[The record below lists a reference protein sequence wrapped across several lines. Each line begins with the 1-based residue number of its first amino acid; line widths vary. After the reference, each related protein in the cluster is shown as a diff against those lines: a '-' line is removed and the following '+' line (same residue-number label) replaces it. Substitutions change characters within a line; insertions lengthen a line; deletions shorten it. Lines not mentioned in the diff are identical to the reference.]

1 MSVPNTYYSLEPCC
15 TDEIL
20 YFQGPLLATSPFW
33 IYPLPAVFVYDELGT
48 YGPQDGLLSGFCYL
62 VTPIIGDGSAY
73 PTLGSNWLTHT
84 DTRTDCYVEG
94 KLFVECAECPDCYL
108 LVPCDDEVNFFTTNQ
123 DLSAYLYSATGQS
136 WLISG
141 SDFTDVCFQ
150 ILLAPPELLPCP
162 STQETVTV
170 GLPCVCDCI
179 CYSVIA
185 NAKDCYYIDCDG
197 NFASTGALN
206 GNEVKFCSSVYPT
219 IIGNISNPFPVPY
232 YITNTGNCINGQCP
246 VLCYLLEDCDGI
258 EDPIYTNNTSLGIY
272 AIVGAVVTI
281 SGYPNTCWEV
291 TDTAEC
297 DCAINISLTN
307 YFLDCPTCKGTP
319 KYKLTN
325 CDDPLTIVY
334 TTTDL
339 SAYVGEVII
348 RLDCPGCWLVEE
360 VDLIP
365 SDVAITVDTSYIDC
379 IECGRTYYLLQDCSG
394 LLADVITYTDL
405 SAYVGS
411 VIKLEYCPETCWE
424 VSLTLSPLN
433 AGEVVITDIEYVDC
447 DECLDTL
454 LCICTTVK
462 NNDTSVV
469 SNEYRYLDCDHNVQ
483 NFTLLFGE
491 TSPKFC
497 MIAWQY
503 NHPATDY
510 VETFGGCTQVTVQDP
525 WICPAPIYPRRDVR
539 PGYNSPSCTP
549 ERYEKISCKSAEGY
563 YKQVLYLRYG
573 ISDCC
578 PDDTNKWFIKKELI
592 DMDAMRDPAYVCT
605 VVNPCCPS
613 SPSCNCSTS
622 TTTCNSQ

>member
-1 MSVPNTYYSLEPCC
+1 MSGIVPNTYYSLESCC
-15 TDEIL
+15 TGEIL
-20 YFQGPLLATSPFW
+20 YFQGPIMATSPFW
-33 IYPLPAVFVYDELGT
+33 GYPLPGVLLYDGLGT

-73 PTLGSNWLTHT
+73 PNLGPNWMTYT
-84 DTRTDCYVEG
+84 DTRIDCYVRGE
-94 KLFVECAECPDCYL
+94 LYVECATCPDCYL
-108 LVPCDDEVNFFTTNQ
+108 LMSCDGSVPFFTTNQ
-123 DLSAYLYSATGQS
+123 DLSAYVGLSVI
-136 WLISG
+136 LSG
-141 SDFTDVCFQ
+141 SDLPPTCFQ
-150 ILLAPPELLPCP
+150 VVLTPPELLPC
-162 STQETVTV
+162 SSSQETLTV
-170 GLPCVCDCI
+170 GLPCTCDCI

-185 NAKDCYYIDCDG
+185 NSKDCYYIDCDG
-197 NFASTGALN
+197 NFASTGALT
-206 GNEVKFCSSVYPT
+206 GNEIKFCSSVYPT
-219 IIGNISNPFPVPY
+219 VIGNLFPNPF
-232 YITNTGNCINGQCP
+232 YINNTGDCIDGLCP
-246 VLCYLLEDCDGI
+246 VQCYKLEDCDNI
-258 EDPIYTNNTSLGIY
+258 LPDIYTNNTSLGIY
-272 AIVGAVVTI
+272 AIIGTVVRI
-281 SGYPNTCWEV
+281 DGYPDTCWEV
-291 TDTAEC
+291 ADTVEC
-297 DCAINISLTN
+297 DCAINVSVISS
-307 YFLDCPTCKGTP
+307 YIDCPTCKGTP

-325 CDDPLTIVY
+325 CDNPLTIVY

-365 SDVAITVDTSYIDC
+365 SDVVITVDTSYIDC
-379 IECGRTYYLLQDCSG
+379 VECARTYYLLEDCSG

-424 VSLTLSPLN
+424 VSITLNPTN
-433 AGEVVITDIEYVDC
+433 AGIVVFTDIEYTDC

-454 LCICTTVK
+454 PCICTTVR
-462 NNDTSVV
+462 NDDTTVV
-469 SNEYRYLDCDHNVQ
+469 SNDYRYLDCDHNVQ

-497 MIAWQY
+497 TIAWQY
-503 NHPATDY
+503 NHPTTDY
-510 VETFGGCTQVTVQDP
+510 VETFGECSQVTVQDP
-525 WICPAPIYPRRDVR
+525 WICPPPIYPRRDVR

-573 ISDCC
+573 ITDCC